1 MHQIPIISNIQ
12 YFIPFRHVVS
22 KEYSS
27 FINVKK
33 SMRIFDVLPDYFL
46 IEK

>member
-22 KEYSS
+22 EENSS
-27 FINVKK
+27 FINVKNQGEYL
-33 SMRIFDVLPDYFL
+33 MFCLIIF
-46 IEK
+46 